1 MTTCVEKKQAI
12 TRAAVEVLAQGV
24 ESRLR
29 ELDRQMVEI
38 AVTVKEIE
46 QRQDVIRQLLAGG
59 GEG

>member
-1 MTTCVEKKQAI
+1 MTTCVVKKQAI
-12 TRAAVEVLAQGV
+12 TRAAVEVLAHGV

-46 QRQDVIRQLLAGG
+46 QRQHVIRQLLAVDGG
-59 GEG
+59 